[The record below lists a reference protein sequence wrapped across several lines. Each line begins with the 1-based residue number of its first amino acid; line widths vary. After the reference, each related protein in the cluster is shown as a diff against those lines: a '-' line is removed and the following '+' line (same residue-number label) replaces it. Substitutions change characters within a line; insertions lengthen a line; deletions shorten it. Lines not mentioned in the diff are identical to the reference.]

1 MCAGVAP
8 EHRDYTKA
16 GHRGMFKVHKRNS
29 WSNCSIQPHNSPGYV
44 QKSERY
50 CLDLG
55 RKEKDDSFFSLAN
68 DTTLGN
74 YTKQIIHNGRK
85 PVTSSFVPWG
95 GTIIIANHFSLL
107 SATNPSLPPCLR
119 LLPKLRLQERLQIK
133 PVVRGIRNHCKR
145 RKKDHIS

>member
-1 MCAGVAP
+1 M
-8 EHRDYTKA
+8 YKT
-16 GHRGMFKVHKRNS
+16 
-29 WSNCSIQPHNSPGYV
+29 Q
-44 QKSERY
+44 RY

-68 DTTLGN
+68 DTILGN

-95 GTIIIANHFSLL
+95 GTIIIANYFSLL

-133 PVVRGIRNHCKR
+133 PVVRGIRNHCKKKR
-145 RKKDHIS
+145 SYQLAFASLLGSRKTPVPHKVSYPGTYLHYLVSGSVGVPSSSSILP